1 MAKQASLK
9 RIRKNFGTIKSPISM
24 PNMLNLQTESY
35 HEFVGYGEAV
45 NDSRLA
51 TVFQSVF
58 PVRDYAGNAELG
70 FEGLEY
76 SPPRYD
82 LDECRRRDLTYALPV
97 KVKLRL
103 KIFDNEGEK
112 RGKRKVREVR
122 DQSVY
127 MGEIPR
133 MTVHGSFVINGS

>member
-9 RIRKNFGTIKSPISM
+9 RIRKNFGSIQSPISM
-24 PNMLNLQTESY
+24 PNMLSLQTDSY

-51 TVFQSVF
+51 ATFHSVF
-58 PVRDYAGNAELG
+58 PVRDYAGNAELS

-82 LDECRRRDLTYALPV
+82 MDECRRRDLTYALTC
-97 KVKLRL
+97 
-103 KIFDNEGEK
+103 K
-112 RGKRKVREVR
+112 R
-122 DQSVY
+122 
-127 MGEIPR
+127 
-133 MTVHGSFVINGS
+133 

>member
-1 MAKQASLK
+1 MAKQASMK
-9 RIRKNFGTIKSPISM
+9 RIRKNFGAIKSPISM
-24 PNMLNLQTESY
+24 PNMLQLQTESY

-45 NDSRLA
+45 NESRLA
-51 TVFQSVF
+51 DVFRKTF
-58 PVRDYAGNAELG
+58 PVRDYAGHAELH

-103 KIFDNEGEK
+103 KIFESEGSK
-112 RGKRKVREVR
+112 RIKRKVREVR

-127 MGEIPR
+127 MGEIPDR
-133 MTVHGSFVINGS
+133 KSVV

>member
-9 RIRKNFGTIKSPISM
+9 RIRKNFGSIKSPISM
-24 PNMLNLQTESY
+24 PNMLSLQTESY

-45 NDSRLA
+45 NDSRLS

-97 KVKLRL
+97 KVKLRP
-103 KIFDNEGEK
+103 
-112 RGKRKVREVR
+112 KVKNAPNARFVK
-122 DQSVY
+122 SVTSLS
-127 MGEIPR
+127 IWVKFLR
-133 MTVHGSFVINGS
+133 

>member
-24 PNMLNLQTESY
+24 PNMLSLQTESY

-45 NDSRLA
+45 NEARLS

-58 PVRDYAGNAELG
+58 PVRDYAGNAELA

-103 KIFDNEGEK
+103 ENFLSLMAIHERIVKCA
-112 RGKRKVREVR
+112 RCA
-122 DQSVY
+122 
-127 MGEIPR
+127 
-133 MTVHGSFVINGS
+133 INRYIWVKSQI